1 CIRIALK
8 TPKKKKKINIS
19 VKYYSQG
26 GINSDELKEEEEHL
40 FSLLS
45 ESTVPAESQS
55 AEAVSEQGQTRYPFW
70 DCLQH
75 CRSPSDVLDLTVQ
88 YAPTVRQVSNS
99 LTHMWS
105 TTKVMSE
112 EQRRYELQ
120 LMFDHPAFNEL
131 LQTAMK
137 VVGLMRVEDL
147 AYSLLSMVKLGVPQ
161 RSRVI
166 HTFLRTCQDKLNDF
180 DERSLSVLA
189 STLEHME
196 DNPNVDALK
205 LVVEFR
211 LPGINSVMALQTMM
225 RMLGKDAPLGL
236 KRKLEAKALSMT
248 DQFSLPN
255 THYMISTMAS
265 MGFYSRPILDVCSKK
280 ITENLHGTPFSRLY
294 SVLQS
299 CTELHYR
306 NMDLLTGIADYVLST
321 LDVWTKKQ
329 VLLFLSVFE
338 SLAFCPT
345 ALMEAFA
352 EWIIANPDVLTLKD
366 LLCVLRVY
374 SSLNY
379 DLQNHRQLFLD
390 SLSQALDT
398 YLPKMTGSELLKS
411 VYWLCLLGHFPSAPL
426 EQLLRSSTLDQFGS
440 TGKTVNSH
448 RHNLDL
454 CLRLD
459 RPPLPRPLT
468 VLPSVLGDPV
478 SFKSPP
484 PWLLESLHSMLRDQ
498 ADITLQEMVV
508 VENFYLIDC
517 VITKPLP
524 NQTSATEATD
534 KRLFWCSRIAVI
546 CAPRSGFC
554 CGTNPRG
561 PLAVKIR
568 HLKIL
573 GYSPVLVTQKELQS
587 VSEEKRMEF
596 LRGLLFPEQH
606 RSDIGTPLEQLGS

>member
-1 CIRIALK
+1 
-8 TPKKKKKINIS
+8 
-19 VKYYSQG
+19 
-26 GINSDELKEEEEHL
+26 
-40 FSLLS
+40 
-45 ESTVPAESQS
+45 
-55 AEAVSEQGQTRYPFW
+55 
-70 DCLQH
+70 
-75 CRSPSDVLDLTVQ
+75 
-88 YAPTVRQVSNS
+88 
-99 LTHMWS
+99 
-105 TTKVMSE
+105 
-112 EQRRYELQ
+112 
-120 LMFDHPAFNEL
+120 
-131 LQTAMK
+131 
-137 VVGLMRVEDL
+137 
-147 AYSLLSMVKLGVPQ
+147 
-161 RSRVI
+161 
-166 HTFLRTCQDKLNDF
+166 
-180 DERSLSVLA
+180 
-189 STLEHME
+189 
-196 DNPNVDALK
+196 
-205 LVVEFR
+205 
-211 LPGINSVMALQTMM
+211 
-225 RMLGKDAPLGL
+225 
-236 KRKLEAKALSMT
+236 
-248 DQFSLPN
+248 
-255 THYMISTMAS
+255 
-265 MGFYSRPILDVCSKK
+265 
-280 ITENLHGTPFSRLY
+280 
-294 SVLQS
+294 
-299 CTELHYR
+299 
-306 NMDLLTGIADYVLST
+306 
-321 LDVWTKKQ
+321 
-329 VLLFLSVFE
+329 
-338 SLAFCPT
+338 
-345 ALMEAFA
+345 MEAFA

-440 TGKTVNSH
+440 TAPKLLQNQEKMFQTV
-448 RHNLDL
+448 DL

-524 NQTSATEATD
+524 NQTSATEASSCAGE
-534 KRLFWCSRIAVI
+534 KSSLAESSQRIAVI

-554 CGTNPRG
+554 CGTSNPRG

>member
-1 CIRIALK
+1 
-8 TPKKKKKINIS
+8 
-19 VKYYSQG
+19 
-26 GINSDELKEEEEHL
+26 
-40 FSLLS
+40 
-45 ESTVPAESQS
+45 
-55 AEAVSEQGQTRYPFW
+55 
-70 DCLQH
+70 
-75 CRSPSDVLDLTVQ
+75 
-88 YAPTVRQVSNS
+88 
-99 LTHMWS
+99 MWS

-205 LVVEFR
+205 QGMRLVVEFR

-440 TGKTVNSH
+440 TG
-448 RHNLDL
+448 
-454 CLRLD
+454 
-459 RPPLPRPLT
+459 
-468 VLPSVLGDPV
+468 DPV

-524 NQTSATEATD
+524 NQTSATEASSCAGE
-534 KRLFWCSRIAVI
+534 KSSLAESSQRIAVI